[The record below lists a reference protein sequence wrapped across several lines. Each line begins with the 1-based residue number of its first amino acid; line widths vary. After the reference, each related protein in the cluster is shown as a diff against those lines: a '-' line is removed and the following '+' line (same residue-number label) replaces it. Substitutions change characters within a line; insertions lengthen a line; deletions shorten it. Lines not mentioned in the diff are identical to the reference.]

1 MGYQY
6 QYIFARCHTMC
17 PRRHHCVLAWS
28 LQCCLWS
35 LSCLWWIFR
44 FLVGIS
50 ITLRDV
56 TNIVLNLYEWSLGG
70 ECGKLWSCADV
81 PVFSRTNLWHLCVF
95 AGHKGVEAKADVF
108 FSHTNWLDQSTWCLR
123 LTSYTRNPQFW
134 KGNTGGDIP
143 RVNHSVDLVT
153 SNLSSRRGQDP
164 RNAVRGY
171 TNPNCLGGFTYCN
184 LPFKV
189 PVSSH
194 SLTLRLAELKRWR
207 VPSYKNHSA
216 IQRDKIKIHIQIRA
230 HSNS

>member
-1 MGYQY
+1 MFFPSSSSSSSSSSPSSSSPSSPSSSSSSSNVSKSIASYHPFSLEEVSVTQMGY

-56 TNIVLNLYEWSLGG
+56 TNIVLNLYEWSLGV
-70 ECGKLWSCADV
+70 ECRKLWSCADV

-108 FSHTNWLDQSTWCLR
+108 FCFFL
-123 LTSYTRNPQFW
+123 
-134 KGNTGGDIP
+134 IP
-143 RVNHSVDLVT
+143 IGWISL
-153 SNLSSRRGQDP
+153 
-164 RNAVRGY
+164 
-171 TNPNCLGGFTYCN
+171 LG
-184 LPFKV
+184 V
-189 PVSSH
+189 
-194 SLTLRLAELKRWR
+194 
-207 VPSYKNHSA
+207 
-216 IQRDKIKIHIQIRA
+216 
-230 HSNS
+230 